1 MDADSR
7 PQKRLRRH
15 LLRRLVLQVPDAVAV
30 RQRLEVH
37 AALGLDADL
46 EPASVHSWGAS
57 DGHVEGVEAVRSRGD
72 AVDAKL
78 KLITLSQ
85 RPPMLNSKFG
95 LSFEYTET
103 KEFSHSHVVKAR
115 GNRFCTSQK
124 TALPRLTSCFMR
136 RMRWSRGQHFLLL

>member
-46 EPASVHSWGAS
+46 RR
-57 DGHVEGVEAVRSRGD
+57 DGVAETLGRS
-72 AVDAKL
+72 
-78 KLITLSQ
+78 
-85 RPPMLNSKFG
+85 
-95 LSFEYTET
+95 
-103 KEFSHSHVVKAR
+103 
-115 GNRFCTSQK
+115 
-124 TALPRLTSCFMR
+124 
-136 RMRWSRGQHFLLL
+136 